1 MVTGASAIVLRSFV
15 LGAFVV
21 EAFVVG
27 AAVGMAVS
35 ILHVEGFEK
44 DAAFEASYTSAHEYK
59 LPTPALHFLARFSM
73 S

>member
-15 LGAFVV
+15 LEAFVV
-21 EAFVVG
+21 EAVVVE
-27 AAVGMAVS
+27 ATVAMAVS

-44 DAAFEASYTSAHEYK
+44 YASFEASYTSAHEYK
-59 LPTPALHFLARFSM
+59 LPTPALHFLASFSM